1 MERRWSEG
9 WKKRLIV
16 LIVEKGE
23 RDRVE
28 EYRGVTI
35 TSMYKMYAEVL
46 EERLRKKV
54 EERRIIIIKYISQN
68 Y

>member
-1 MERRWSEG
+1 M
-9 WKKRLIV
+9 IV
-16 LIVEKGE
+16 LIVKKGE

-46 EERLRKKV
+46 VEKLRKKV
-54 EERRIIIIKYISQN
+54 EEKRIIIMKYISQN